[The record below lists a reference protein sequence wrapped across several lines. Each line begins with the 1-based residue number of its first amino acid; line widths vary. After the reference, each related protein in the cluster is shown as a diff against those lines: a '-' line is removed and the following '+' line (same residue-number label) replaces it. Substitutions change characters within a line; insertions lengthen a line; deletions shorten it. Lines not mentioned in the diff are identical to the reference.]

1 VIGRLRGQIVERSL
15 DGTAVLEVGGVG
27 YEVLVPLQSL
37 ARLPGPPAEVVL
49 HVHTHVR
56 EDAFTL
62 FGFATHED
70 RAAFRTLMT
79 VSSIGPKLALGI
91 LSHLDART
99 LAAAIARE
107 DRKTLQGVPGVG
119 KKLVDRL
126 VLELKDKLGFA
137 TAGMSGAG
145 VSGAGAGASITS
157 GGTVIAPVALPLL
170 SGPLGTVATML
181 VSMGFRSV
189 EADRA
194 VAAIAPTAEG
204 KTVEQLLREA
214 LSATA

>member
-1 VIGRLRGQIVERSL
+1 MIGRLRGQIVERSL

-37 ARLPGPPAEVVL
+37 ARLPAPPAEVVL

-137 TAGMSGAG
+137 SAG
-145 VSGAGAGASITS
+145 VSGAGAATASITS

>member
-1 VIGRLRGQIVERSL
+1 MIGRLRGQIVERSL

-137 TAGMSGAG
+137 SAGVSGAG
-145 VSGAGAGASITS
+145 VSGAGASITS
-157 GGTVIAPVALPLL
+157 GGTVIAPVALPGL

-181 VSMGFRSV
+181 VSMGFRSI

-194 VAAIAPTAEG
+194 VAAIAPTADG

>member
-1 VIGRLRGQIVERSL
+1 VIGRLKGQILERSL
-15 DGTAVLEVGGVG
+15 DGSAVLDVNGVG
-27 YEVLVPLQSL
+27 YDVLVPLQSL

-56 EDAFTL
+56 EDALSL
-62 FGFATHED
+62 FGFATLED

-91 LSHLDART
+91 LSHLDARA

-137 TAGMSGAG
+137 SATGTS
-145 VSGAGAGASITS
+145 SITS
-157 GGTVIAPVALPLL
+157 GGTVIAPLAAMPLP
-170 SGPLGTVATML
+170 SGPLATVATML

-194 VAAIAPTAEG
+194 CAAIAPTADG

>member
-1 VIGRLRGQIVERSL
+1 MIGRLRGQIVERSL

-137 TAGMSGAG
+137 SAGGAGAG
-145 VSGAGAGASITS
+145 VSGAGASITS
-157 GGTVIAPVALPLL
+157 GGTVIAPVALPGL

-181 VSMGFRSV
+181 VSMGFRSI

-194 VAAIAPTAEG
+194 VAAIAPTADG